1 MDYRFLFNFRC
12 VYLFIRGRFVVGEL
26 LLIEQMSTAPGGT
39 STRRSVTLTRRKSVA
54 ENGGGGEGGGGVGI
68 PSSLH
73 RKSIS
78 ASRSVYA
85 IPVFLSINWNM
96 FLLRNHVNEFS
107 IKIPKFFSRFL

>member
-1 MDYRFLFNFRC
+1 
-12 VYLFIRGRFVVGEL
+12 
-26 LLIEQMSTAPGGT
+26 MSTAPGGT

-54 ENGGGGEGGGGVGI
+54 ENGGGGGEGGGGVGI
-68 PSSLH
+68 PASLH

-78 ASRSVYA
+78 TSRSVYA

-107 IKIPKFFSRFL
+107 VKMPKF